1 MIAGSPIDSAT
12 FVIGLLVG
20 GAIAALF
27 RWAREAPGNKGNSPR
42 ELPTAQA
49 SARVNFTT
57 LSDTLD
63 LLQEAVMLV
72 DPENLTVVYA
82 NKRCDRFFRTSS
94 EIAGRPLLDVCR
106 SHELLDLTRKAITSG
121 ASVKEKMGAAEDDS
135 RFWTVYI
142 TLGPSPEPDA
152 PISTSPLVRIVIRD
166 DTEQI
171 RTEQIRRE
179 FIANASHELRTPIT
193 IISGYIDNLLDGAI
207 HRPELATKFL
217 KVARKHSHRTNRLI
231 EDMLTI
237 SKLESGQIGQISS
250 ERFSL
255 ARCADHVIDQLQ
267 PIIDAQS
274 ATVTIETEPG
284 SEFIVGDRFYWDQII
299 FNLTENALKNNAT
312 HPVDVKISTR
322 IEDGHHVIEV
332 TDNGIGIPLSSQPFI
347 FKRFYRVQKDHSQ
360 AVKGTGLGLSIV
372 KRAVEAHGGTIEVD
386 SIPSQ
391 HTTFRVL
398 LPLNT
403 SGENATASHP

>member
-27 RWAREAPGNKGNSPR
+27 RWARETPENKKDTKEERQP
-42 ELPTAQA
+42 
-49 SARVNFTT
+49 ARPSDQVNFTT
-57 LSDTLD
+57 LSETLD

-72 DPENLTVVYA
+72 DPDDLAVVYA
-82 NKRCDRFFRTSS
+82 NKRCDRFFRTSN
-94 EIAGRPLLDVCR
+94 EITGRPLLDVCR
-106 SHELLDLTRKAITSG
+106 SHQLLELTQKAITSG
-121 ASVKEKMGAAEDDS
+121 SSVKEKLGAAEDDS

-142 TLGPSPEPDA
+142 TLGTSPKPEDPSA
-152 PISTSPLVRIVIRD
+152 PKPLVRIVIRD

-207 HRPELATKFL
+207 NRPELATKFL

-237 SKLESGQIGQISS
+237 SKLESGQIGQITS

-255 ARCADHVIDQLQ
+255 ARCAEHVIDQLQ

-274 ATVTIETEPG
+274 ATVTIETDPE

-299 FNLTENALKNNAT
+299 FNLTENALKNNPT
-312 HPVDVKISTR
+312 QPIDVKISTR
-322 IEDGHHVIEV
+322 IEDEHHVVEV
-332 TDNGIGIPLSSQPFI
+332 TDNGVGIPLSSQPFI

-360 AVKGTGLGLSIV
+360 TIKGTGLGLSIV
-372 KRAVEAHGGTIEVD
+372 KRAVEAHGGSIEVD
-386 SIPSQ
+386 SVPHQ

-398 LPLNT
+398 LPHT
-403 SGENATASHP
+403 HTEESAPPIS